1 MVLSRE
7 SFSPEQTSQI
17 AAALAKLVTAGDCL
31 VLSGDLGAG
40 KTWFVSSL
48 LAGLK
53 VREVVHSPTF
63 NLVNVYT
70 ADSGL
75 TVYHADFYRLDSP
88 AELWAAG
95 WEDYLDGQGLL
106 LVEWG
111 ERFPSALPDDYLQ
124 ISLQVTGP
132 TTRTLVVEATG
143 IRGQAI
149 KEDWAHALV
158 GS

>member
-1 MVLSRE
+1 MDGTLE
-7 SFSPEQTSQI
+7 SWSPEQTSQW
-17 AAALAKLVTAGDCL
+17 AAVLARQLAPGDCL

-40 KTWFVSSL
+40 KTWFASSL
-48 LAGLK
+48 LAELK
-53 VREVVHSPTF
+53 IRETAHSPTF

-70 ADSGL
+70 TESGL
-75 TVYHADFYRLDSP
+75 TIYHADFYRLDSP

-106 LVEWG
+106 IIEWG
-111 ERFPSALPDDYLQ
+111 ERFPQALPDDYLQ

-132 TTRTLVVEATG
+132 FKRRLVAEAQG

-149 KEDWAHALV
+149 KEGWADALV
-158 GS
+158 SS